1 VTDVPLLGTHRL
13 VLRSF
18 EASDVET
25 YARICADPE
34 TMRHIGDGRVLD
46 LVGAWRA
53 VALMLGHWQL
63 RGYGIWAVEER
74 ATGELVG
81 RVGLHR
87 PEGWPGLEVG
97 WLLARSRWGR
107 GYATEA
113 AAAAVDHAWHGLGAE
128 HLISLIDPANDRS
141 IRVAERLGERLEGE
155 LELSGRRTL
164 VYGLTRPPSSEP
176 GPGAT
181 GMHGAA
187 AASF

>member
-1 VTDVPLLGTHRL
+1 VTDVPVLQTERL
-13 VLRSF
+13 VLRCF
-18 EASDVET
+18 DASDVEP

-63 RGYGIWAVEER
+63 RGYGIWAVEEG

-81 RVGLHR
+81 RIGLHR

-107 GYATEA
+107 GYATEGA
-113 AAAAVDHAWHGLGAE
+113 TAVVDHAWRVLGAT

-155 LELSGRRTL
+155 LTLFGRRTL
-164 VYGLTRPPSSEP
+164 VYGLP
-176 GPGAT
+176 GPDRDARRRRD
-181 GMHGAA
+181 
-187 AASF
+187 